1 MSKLSI
7 YEAVRT
13 PPKEALKKIKGGRLS
28 GMTDINPM
36 WRLKTLTEQF
46 GPCGIGWTYE
56 VVDRRLQ
63 EGGDG
68 EVAAFVDIDLR
79 VKVGE
84 EWSAAIPG
92 TGGSMFVAI
101 QKGKPYVSDEC
112 FKMALTDAISVA
124 CKALGFAADVY
135 WEKDRTKYSDV
146 QDDKPGEPDENP
158 QPPARGRAGSGN
170 ITQKQQARM
179 FAIAG
184 SDKDI
189 VKTVLTSRGYER
201 SEQVT
206 KAEYDALCDEIEG
219 LRQLKESGGN

>member
-1 MSKLSI
+1 MSNLSI

-13 PPKEALKKIKGGRLS
+13 PPKEALKKITGGRLS
-28 GMTDINPM
+28 GMTDVNPM
-36 WRLKTLTEQF
+36 WRLKMLTEQF

-56 VVDRRLQ
+56 IVDRRLQ
-63 EGGDG
+63 EGGNG
-68 EVAAFVDIDLR
+68 EVAAFVDINLH

-135 WEKDRTKYSDV
+135 WEKDRTKYSDAR
-146 QDDKPGEPDENP
+146 DESRGQP
-158 QPPARGRAGSGN
+158 SPPARRAGTGN
-170 ITQKQQARM
+170 ITAKQQARM
-179 FAIAG
+179 FALAG
-184 SDKDI
+184 GDKDI

-219 LRQLKESGGN
+219 LRQLKESAGN